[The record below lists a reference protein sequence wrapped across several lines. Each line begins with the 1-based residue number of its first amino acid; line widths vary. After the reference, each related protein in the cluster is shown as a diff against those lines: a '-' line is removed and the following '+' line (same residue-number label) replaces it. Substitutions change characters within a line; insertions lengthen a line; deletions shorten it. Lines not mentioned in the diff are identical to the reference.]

1 MYFINKG
8 NVILID
14 NSSLTFI
21 HELQQMDH
29 FGEISFFLDVPR
41 ICAAW
46 TNTFT
51 ELLFLKRENFLEAL
65 GEYPD
70 SL

>member
-1 MYFINKG
+1 MGSNMYFINKG

-21 HELQQMDH
+21 HELSSMDH
-29 FGEISFFLDVPR
+29 FGEISFFLDVPW
-41 ICAAW
+41 ICAAR

-65 GEYPD
+65 
-70 SL
+70 